1 MATYKQRLQTILD
14 NDMITEWEKRFS
26 TDLIRRLDRKRSLSI
41 GQRRTLDKVEKSLAE
56 RVIQS
61 KKPNKLGDE
70 IKALIEGAENGSFT
84 LTPWQLNIMKSFRV
98 QVLRGATLSDKQM
111 KILDQIRDASNPVNA
126 AEWVKEYNESYK
138 ESADK
143 LYQIYKN
150 SQYWANVWIS
160 IGSGKV
166 PDKTRFLRMFRH
178 NRIQGLLHNMT
189 VVPKYSVGD
198 YMTTRSNANVN
209 MWKYRRKNA
218 DTGAMSIPFLHILK
232 VNPTL
237 PKTYAKG
244 GNTYLV
250 NPVGTMDTIVVEER
264 DLRKINKK
272 EKSQGRINV
281 G

>member
-14 NDMITEWEKRFS
+14 NNLITEWEKRFS

-70 IKALIEGAENGSFT
+70 IKTLIEGAENGSFT

-150 SQYWANVWIS
+150 SQYWQNVWI
-160 IGSGKV
+160 
-166 PDKTRFLRMFRH
+166 
-178 NRIQGLLHNMT
+178 
-189 VVPKYSVGD
+189 
-198 YMTTRSNANVN
+198 
-209 MWKYRRKNA
+209 
-218 DTGAMSIPFLHILK
+218 
-232 VNPTL
+232 TL
-237 PKTYAKG
+237 PH
-244 GNTYLV
+244 
-250 NPVGTMDTIVVEER
+250 
-264 DLRKINKK
+264 
-272 EKSQGRINV
+272 
-281 G
+281 

>member
-70 IKALIEGAENGSFT
+70 IKALIEGAESGTYT
-84 LTPWQLNIMKSFRV
+84 LTAWQLNIMKSFRV
-98 QVLRGATLSDKQM
+98 QVLRGATLSEKQM

-150 SQYWANVWIS
+150 SQYWQNVWIS

-272 EKSQGRINV
+272 EKSQGRISV

>member
-1 MATYKQRLQTILD
+1 MATYKQRLQTILS
-14 NDMITEWEKRFS
+14 NDLISEWESRFA
-26 TDLIRRLDRKRSLSI
+26 TDLIRRLDRKRALSI
-41 GQRRTLDKVEKSLAE
+41 GQRRTLDKVEKGLAE
-56 RVIQS
+56 RIIQS

-70 IKALIEGAENGSFT
+70 IKALVEGAEKGSYT
-84 LTPWQLNIMKSFRV
+84 LTPWQLKVMKSFRM
-98 QVLRGATLSDKQM
+98 QVLRGSSLSDKQM
-111 KILDQIRDASNPVNA
+111 KILDQVREASNPVNVA
-126 AEWVKEYNESYK
+126 GWEKEYNAEYK
-138 ESADK
+138 ENADK
-143 LYQIYKN
+143 LYKIYKN
-150 SQYWANVWIS
+150 SQYWQNVWAT
-160 IGSGKV
+160 IGAGKV

-198 YMTTRSNANVN
+198 YMTTRANANVN

-218 DTGAMSIPFLHILK
+218 DTGAMSLPFLHILK

-250 NPVGTMDTIVVEER
+250 NPVGTMDTLVVEER
-264 DLRKINKK
+264 DLRKINNK
-272 EKSQGRINV
+272 EKSQGRINL

>member
-1 MATYKQRLQTILD
+1 MATYKQRLQAILD
-14 NDMITEWEKRFS
+14 NDLINEWEKRFS

-70 IKALIEGAENGSFT
+70 IKTLIEGAENGSFT

-126 AEWVKEYNESYK
+126 AEWEKEYNESYK

-150 SQYWANVWIS
+150 SQYWQNVWIS

-198 YMTTRSNANVN
+198 YMATRANASVN

-218 DTGAMSIPFLHILK
+218 DTGAMSLPFLHILK

-250 NPVGTMDTIVVEER
+250 NPVGTMDTLVFEER